1 MSVFVWSLQI
11 KTSTVGSALLTYFNR
26 IICYCSFFVHLCC
39 LCCLGMWREN
49 YNYASQIAPALINVK
64 LISKSLTE
72 GVVYRVA
79 ARLSTARVF
88 SARNRT
94 APWEGRPLLKKSF
107 TAFLNS
113 ELRKLYKT
121 GLMTELRWPNI
132 RKKVSNS
139 GCFAISIVHFQQ
151 RRYVILRNEWGSQQT
166 TNEETIR
173 DVVLTARMFRCYNF
187 LMRMA
192 SCCDRTDSTGCCF
205 EVGELELSWTVLRLA
220 GSSMPPGS
228 ATETFPLSTFN
239 LVVCL
244 VFPFW
249 RSAFG
254 GCARL
259 IATQNILQFRKEAI
273 KTGIT
278 KFIIE
283 LNNE

>member
-1 MSVFVWSLQI
+1 
-11 KTSTVGSALLTYFNR
+11 
-26 IICYCSFFVHLCC
+26 
-39 LCCLGMWREN
+39 MWREN

-79 ARLSTARVF
+79 ARLSIARVF
-88 SARNRT
+88 SVRNRT
-94 APWEGRPLLKKSF
+94 APWEGRSLLKKSF

-132 RKKVSNS
+132 RKTVSNS
-139 GCFAISIVHFQQ
+139 GCFAISIAHFQQ
-151 RRYVILRNEWGSQQT
+151 RRYVMLRNEWGSQQT

-173 DVVLTARMFRCYNF
+173 NVVLTARMFRCCNF

-205 EVGELELSWTVLRLA
+205 EVGELELSWTVLSLA

-228 ATETFPLSTFN
+228 ATETFPLSALN
-239 LVVCL
+239 LVVCFSIL
-244 VFPFW
+244 AVSFW
-249 RSAFG
+249 RMCSLDCNAEHFAVQKG
-254 GCARL
+254 SDY
-259 IATQNILQFRKEAI
+259 N
-273 KTGIT
+273 
-278 KFIIE
+278 
-283 LNNE
+283 

>member
-26 IICYCSFFVHLCC
+26 IICFLSRLFCYCSFFVHLCC

-79 ARLSTARVF
+79 ARLSIARVF
-88 SARNRT
+88 SVRNRT

-132 RKKVSNS
+132 RKTVSNS
-139 GCFAISIVHFQQ
+139 GCFAIIDSALPTEKV
-151 RRYVILRNEWGSQQT
+151 
-166 TNEETIR
+166 R
-173 DVVLTARMFRCYNF
+173 DAQKWVRQPTDHERGNDQKRCLDCAN
-187 LMRMA
+187 
-192 SCCDRTDSTGCCF
+192 
-205 EVGELELSWTVLRLA
+205 V
-220 GSSMPPGS
+220 
-228 ATETFPLSTFN
+228 PL
-239 LVVCL
+239 L
-244 VFPFW
+244 
-249 RSAFG
+249 
-254 GCARL
+254 
-259 IATQNILQFRKEAI
+259 
-273 KTGIT
+273 
-278 KFIIE
+278 
-283 LNNE
+283 